1 MRKIKEKSKLATRL
15 DIAVVIILTCLI
27 ILFLT
32 LLEEFT
38 ELPYIYNCMACMLV
52 YLLMLGFWA
61 DIRIRKQTLATPRTL
76 DVIFDSELGNA
87 ILAMHAPVLLCDEF
101 GKIFWCNSAFVRKT
115 HKKRITNLAHV
126 NDIFDFDVLE
136 EGSENRDP
144 MVYIGDDS
152 FRCDRMSCVVDGKKY
167 FFVVLEER
175 TDYMALEK
183 LYNDE
188 WPVVAYAIVDNI
200 DEIAQY
206 VHADFVKTINEV
218 ENKLKKWVGAMNG
231 IIRSYE
237 RNKYFIMFNDENLRK
252 CISDSF
258 SILDEIRE
266 VRVGDGISITVSI
279 GVSDAGNNLS
289 EIERSAQNALDMA
302 LQRGGDQVVYKKEDE
317 TVYYGGKT
325 KASFK
330 RTNVRA
336 RVMANQLVSL
346 FGRADNVIIMG
357 HRMGDYDSFGA
368 SIGMARMAM
377 NAGIKVNIVANR
389 MDPNLQKC
397 FEKIDELD
405 IYRNIF
411 VDSAEGMDLLTP
423 DTLVVLVDVN
433 NFNIAEAPEILKKA
447 KNIAVIDHHIKSAEF
462 DSCVKLEYIETTAS
476 SASELISEFLE
487 QTMTTRN
494 LLREEAELLYSGVLL
509 DTKQFTRNTGTRTFS
524 VARFLRGEGADPGKA
539 QEMFKADVDELI
551 SEAQFNTNVTIY
563 KKRFAISACDE
574 EFADSSYRTI
584 AAKVSDKLLT
594 LRDVEASFVLVNING
609 NIHICG
615 RSNGTIN
622 VQKILERLNGGGHF
636 DVAGA
641 QVSDDSMR
649 NVVSRLQAAIDE
661 TIDKM

>member
-1 MRKIKEKSKLATRL
+1 MKIRERSKLATRL
-15 DIAVVIILTCLI
+15 DIAVVIILTCLVV
-27 ILFLT
+27 LALV

-38 ELPYIYNCMACMLV
+38 SLSYVYNCMISLLA
-52 YLLMLGFWA
+52 YLALLGLWA
-61 DIRIRKQTLATPRTL
+61 DIRTRRQTLATSKTL
-76 DVIFDSELGNA
+76 DVIFDSELGSA

-101 GKIFWCNSAFVRKT
+101 GKIYWCNKAFVRKT
-115 HKKRITNLAHV
+115 KCKRITSLAHV
-126 NDIFDFDVLE
+126 NDIFDFDILLE
-136 EGSENRDP
+136 GEKNKDP
-144 MVYIGDDS
+144 LVYIGEDS
-152 FRCDRMSCVVDGKKY
+152 FRCDSLPCEVDGKKY
-167 FFVVLEER
+167 LFVVLEER
-175 TDYMALEK
+175 SDYLALEK

-218 ENKLKKWVGAMNG
+218 ENKLKKWVGEMNG
-231 IIRSYE
+231 IIRLYE
-237 RNKYFIMFNDENLRK
+237 RNKYFIMFNDLNLRK
-252 CISDSF
+252 CIADNF

-279 GVSDAGNNLS
+279 GVSDAGDNLS

-317 TVYYGGKT
+317 TIYFGGKT

-368 SIGMARMAM
+368 SVGMARMAM
-377 NAGIKVNIVANR
+377 NCNMKVNIVVNR
-389 MDPNLQKC
+389 NDPNLQKC
-397 FEKIDELD
+397 FEKIDEIE

-411 VDSAEGMDLLTP
+411 VDSAEAVDLLTP

-487 QTMTTRN
+487 QVMTTRN
-494 LLREEAELLYSGVLL
+494 LLREESELLYSGILL
-509 DTKQFTRNTGTRTFS
+509 DTKQFTRNTGTRTFG
-524 VARFLRGEGADPGKA
+524 VAQFLRGEGADPGKA
-539 QEMFKADVDELI
+539 QEMFKADVDEMI
-551 SEAQFNTNVTIY
+551 REAQFNTNVTIY
-563 KKRFAISACDE
+563 KKRFAISSCDE
-574 EFADSSYRTI
+574 EFVDPSYRTI
-584 AAKVSDKLLT
+584 AAKVSDKLLS
-594 LRDVEASFVLVNING
+594 LKDVEASFVLVNING
-609 NIHICG
+609 SIHICG
-615 RSNGTIN
+615 RSNGTVN

-641 QVSDDSMR
+641 QVSDESMR

-661 TIDKM
+661 NIDY